1 MKLDF
6 LFSRHRPAGRWYN
19 RKDPQP
25 VPFSAEFAPPFAR
38 VDRQIEAAPRLAL
51 PPPRLGFGVR
61 QMSPR
66 QLAEW
71 AHEMYLCGAL
81 DWPEYRFAGC
91 HAELHPDY
99 NSTVGA
105 LTGRQAAPDH
115 PRDMVR
121 EWEERLA
128 FFRRHNPP
136 QDPQVRRIVKILAL
150 LCNPDGRPAVTGPD
164 GA

>member
-6 LFSRHRPAGRWYN
+6 LFSRHNPPGRRHN
-19 RKDPQP
+19 REDPQVGP
-25 VPFSAEFAPPFAR
+25 PPHDLGNPFSSAES
-38 VDRQIEAAPRLAL
+38 ETAPRLAL

-71 AHEMYLCGAL
+71 AHEMYLSGAL
-81 DWPEYRFAGC
+81 NWQEYRFAGS

-105 LTGRQAAPDH
+105 LTGQPAAPDR

-128 FFRRHNPP
+128 FFHRHNPP
-136 QDPQVRRIVKILAL
+136 QDPQIRQVEKVLAL
-150 LCNPDGRPAVTGPD
+150 LCDPRASPSGG
-164 GA
+164 